1 MTLSLGPVS
10 TRAQVFRVEGLP
22 GEISLSTDSPERCR
36 QSLQVLD
43 SLDYQVRRLE
53 EYDADGRLVRR
64 TSYGYVY
71 FDGKSFPAGDTLEVF
86 SGSGRD
92 VFASSVRYSADSLY
106 HYPVELAHRRG
117 DGPLVKVTYTYPFC
131 ASDAYGPVAD
141 SLLRRDMPD
150 AVLSVAHWKDGAR
163 VDSVSVLY
171 GSFPV
176 AGAPDGYRFLPSMVL
191 VSKGEEQVDTCFR
204 YVAYDSLG
212 VRPMKVLDSRGRSTR
227 QMGFRLSR
235 WKAPDP
241 EMRHRSVMRAHFLC
255 ASTPGF
261 SVDPAGNCFL
271 FDTAGFFLSR
281 VRSNRDSCSVVLL
294 RPLGTEPLVARF
306 ADQVRDP
313 LLVDY
318 SMRVQEVG
326 QESISSSLGQVG
338 AFLPENHGFF
348 RGCGFLLHQSNY
360 GGLLDFAANGC
371 HDIFSNVFY
380 ITKSS
385 REGTVAHNMFN
396 FGNFLWGATAR
407 EVGVPL
413 CIARLGSHY
422 NNFFLSPDTKG
433 TFDSSDDLFSISAG
447 YHWR

>member
-1 MTLSLGPVS
+1 MKVRTVLTAAVLVTLSLGPVS

-22 GEISLSTDSPERCR
+22 GELALSSDSPVHCR
-36 QSLQVLD
+36 QSLHVLD

-64 TSYGYVY
+64 TSYGYVN
-71 FDGKSFPAGDTLEVF
+71 FDGKSFPTGDTLEVF

-92 VFASSVRYSADSLY
+92 VFASGVRYSADSLY
-106 HYPVELAHRRG
+106 HYPMELSHRRG

-131 ASDAYGPVAD
+131 APDAYGPVAD

-176 AGAPDGYRFLPSMVL
+176 EG
-191 VSKGEEQVDTCFR
+191 
-204 YVAYDSLG
+204 
-212 VRPMKVLDSRGRSTR
+212 
-227 QMGFRLSR
+227 
-235 WKAPDP
+235 APDP

-348 RGCGFLLHQSNY
+348 RGCGFLLHQSDY
-360 GGLLDFAANGC
+360 GGLLDFAANGR

-433 TFDSSDDLFSISAG
+433 SFDSSDDLFSISAG